1 MAFGVPYSPTVK
13 LLDSLNCDFA
23 VHGDDMPTNA
33 EGTSAYD
40 EVIKAGRCKII
51 KRTEGVSTT
60 SLVGRLLLMTREHHL
75 PADNNTISMCEFLP
89 TVQRLCQFSKF
100 SDTNYISN
108 IKAERVVYID
118 GAFDLFHIGHV
129 EILKKAKSLGDFLL
143 VGIHEDKVVN
153 SYMGKN
159 YPIMNSYERA
169 LNVLSC
175 KYVDEVIL
183 AAPSLITLEM
193 ITTMNI
199 KVVVCGFS
207 EVCDTNSYKIPKDLG
222 IYTEIKPTN
231 TLTTEVIV
239 DRILANKQRYE
250 ALYERKKKKE
260 DTYWKDSVQWRSNMI
275 EL

>member
-1 MAFGVPYSPTVK
+1 LLFVVSTSNAHLGKWVDEVAFGVPYSPTIE

-75 PADNNTISMCEFLP
+75 PDKSSSSNTTISISEFLP
-89 TVQRLCQFSKF
+89 TVQRLYQFSKY
-100 SDTNYISN
+100 SDANYTNNAN
-108 IKAERVVYID
+108 IERVVYID
-118 GAFDLFHIGHV
+118 GAFDLFHVGHV
-129 EILKKAKSLGDFLL
+129 EILKKAKALGDFLL

-159 YPIMNSYERA
+159 YPIMNSYERV
-169 LNVLSC
+169 LNVLSS

-183 AAPSLITLEM
+183 AAPRSITLEM
-193 ITTMNI
+193 INTMNI
-199 KVVVCGFS
+199 KG
-207 EVCDTNSYKIPKDLG
+207 
-222 IYTEIKPTN
+222 
-231 TLTTEVIV
+231 
-239 DRILANKQRYE
+239 NKWQ
-250 ALYERKKKKE
+250 
-260 DTYWKDSVQWRSNMI
+260 
-275 EL
+275 